1 MRRRKRSAKA
11 GDSPEEADEKV
22 VGKAKDVKTFSKE
35 ESTHTKERS
44 RKRQSRSSKLR
55 I

>member
-22 VGKAKDVKTFSKE
+22 VGKAKDAKTSKE

-44 RKRQSRSSKLR
+44 RKRQ
-55 I
+55 